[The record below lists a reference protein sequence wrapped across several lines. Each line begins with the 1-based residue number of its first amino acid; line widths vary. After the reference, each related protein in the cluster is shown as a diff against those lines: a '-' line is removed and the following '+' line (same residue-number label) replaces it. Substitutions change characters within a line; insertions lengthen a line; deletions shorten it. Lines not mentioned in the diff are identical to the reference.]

1 MHRYHNLRLRT
12 KVGAALILLVAVMA
26 VDAVYVNR
34 AMTAQHWARAQT
46 ILNVGVVAALA
57 AAVLNWW
64 LIVQSVAWPVRELTD
79 KMERLAAGDVDVE
92 VWITST
98 DDFGVLAR
106 ALERIIASQ
115 KAIAHAATTLAGGE
129 VGQIVI
135 PRSDQDATGH
145 AVAHL
150 QNTVR
155 SLLATMA
162 GLIAAAK
169 AGRLGERADAGKY
182 RGAFH
187 DVVQGMND
195 TLDTVLRPLMEA
207 STVLERAAHR
217 DVRAR
222 MLNSYVGEMAQFQ
235 VTLNAAVHNL
245 DEALLQMSGSAD
257 QVAAASEQIRMGS
270 ESLAGGAGEQAAAVA
285 SVFEELQRLA
295 TDIQDNAAHANAVRG
310 AGPVSLQTTAGMR
323 ELTEAMRQIEASS
336 AAIVGIVHAMDDV
349 ATQTNVLALNAA
361 IEAARAGE
369 HGRGFAVV
377 AQEVRNLSARSAEA
391 ARNTARLIEE
401 ARRSAVSGSAI
412 ALQVTGVMD
421 DIAEAS
427 DRQREGVEVIR
438 VALEQLSH
446 ATQNIAASSEQS
458 AAAAQELQS
467 QAEEMRGLVGQFML
481 TRHGDTDLPAETQQ
495 AA

>member
-1 MHRYHNLRLRT
+1 
-12 KVGAALILLVAVMA
+12 
-26 VDAVYVNR
+26 
-34 AMTAQHWARAQT
+34 
-46 ILNVGVVAALA
+46 
-57 AAVLNWW
+57 
-64 LIVQSVAWPVRELTD
+64 
-79 KMERLAAGDVDVE
+79 
-92 VWITST
+92 
-98 DDFGVLAR
+98 
-106 ALERIIASQ
+106 
-115 KAIAHAATTLAGGE
+115 
-129 VGQIVI
+129 
-135 PRSDQDATGH
+135 
-145 AVAHL
+145 
-150 QNTVR
+150 
-155 SLLATMA
+155 
-162 GLIAAAK
+162 
-169 AGRLGERADAGKY
+169 
-182 RGAFH
+182 
-187 DVVQGMND
+187 MND

-222 MLNSYVGEMAQFQ
+222 MLNTYAGEMAQFQ

-257 QVAAASEQIRMGS
+257 QVAAASDQIRTGS
-270 ESLAGGAGEQAAAVA
+270 ESLASGAGEQASAVA
-285 SVFEELQRLA
+285 SVFEELKRLA

-377 AQEVRNLSARSAEA
+377 AQEVRNLSARSADA

-412 ALQVTGVMD
+412 AQQVTGVMD

-467 QAEEMRGLVGQFML
+467 QAEEMRGLVGQFRL
-481 TRHGDTDLPAETQQ
+481 TRQGETDPPAETQQ